1 MVTSD
6 TATILAGQLSVVVT
20 HTYGSATFVV
30 VWNAERDLGTVTIT
44 DKSTT
49 QFTLNITNMDFE
61 ADTSVAWAITTGIR
75 EADTAPAANQYCAL
89 ANILAMPDVPGYQE
103 LNFTSQSDYEDYIS
117 RLIDRASRHIDR
129 YTRRPTA
136 FFNGGATVTEYQ
148 NGNSSS
154 LEGVYPDTARANKI
168 SIKDKVYRLEQ
179 SPILSITSV
188 SQNTAAIGETEAW
201 TAITAYHPD
210 LETGELIFANTV
222 SINEKSNYYA
232 KNLRFIYVAG
242 YSSVPDE
249 VEQACEELVANAL
262 KKAVADNLNARVR
275 FGRPAPINM
284 SGKEVFTDEIKEM
297 ISPYQ
302 QVRL

>member
-1 MVTSD
+1 TS
-6 TATILAGQLSVVVT
+6 IS
-20 HTYGSATFVV
+20 
-30 VWNAERDLGTVTIT
+30 
-44 DKSTT
+44 
-49 QFTLNITNMDFE
+49 
-61 ADTSVAWAITTGIR
+61 WAITTGIR
-75 EADTAPAANQYCAL
+75 EADTAPSANQYCTL
-89 ANILAMPDVPGYQE
+89 SNITAMPDVPAYQE
-103 LNFTSQSDYEDYIS
+103 LNFSTQEEYENYVS

-136 FFNGGATVTEYQ
+136 FFNGGATITEYQ
-148 NGNSSS
+148 NGNQSSS
-154 LEGVYPDTARANKI
+154 EGIYPETARASKLG
-168 SIKDKVYRLEQ
+168 IKDKVYRLEQ
-179 SPILSITSV
+179 SPVISVTSV
-188 SQNTAAIGETEAW
+188 HQNTAAIGETEAW
-201 TAITAYHPD
+201 TAITAYHLD
-210 LETGELIFANTV
+210 NDTGELIFANTV

>member
-1 MVTSD
+1 MATSG
-6 TATILAGQLSVVVT
+6 TATIPALASSVVVT

-49 QFTLNITNMDFE
+49 QFTINITNVDFE

-89 ANILAMPDVPGYQE
+89 ANISAMPDVPGYQE
-103 LNFTSQSDYEDYIS
+103 LNFTSQSDFEDYVS

-154 LEGVYPDTARANKI
+154 LEGVYPDTARAGKLD
-168 SIKDKVYRLEQ
+168 IKNKVYRLSQ
-179 SPILSITSV
+179 SPIISVTSV
-188 SQNTAAIGETEAW
+188 NHNTAAIGEVEAW
-201 TAITAYHPD
+201 TAITAYHLD
-210 LETGELIFANTV
+210 SETGELVFANTV
-222 SINEKSNYYA
+222 AINEKSNYYA

-242 YSSVPDE
+242 YASVPDE

-262 KKAVADNLNARVR
+262 KKAITDNLNARVR
-275 FGRPAPINM
+275 FGRPAAISM

-297 ISPYQ
+297 LNPYQ